1 VNASTAPSIDPSEIE
16 QFSALAAE
24 WWDPRGPFKPLHEFN
39 PVRIG
44 FIRDEVCARLGRVA
58 TDPKPLTGLDIAD
71 IGCGGGLLCEPI
83 ARLGA
88 QITGVDPSDK
98 NISVASLHAHQM
110 GLEVNYVQTSVEDLA
125 ETGQTFD
132 VVLAMEVLEHVADI
146 SVFMQACTKILKPG
160 GIFVGATLNRT
171 LKSLAL
177 AKIGVEYI
185 LRWLPVGTHDW
196 KKFLTPA
203 ETNRAL
209 RDAGLDLQT
218 IQGVTYN
225 PLKGEWRI
233 SADTD
238 INYMV
243 VAVRQG

>member
-1 VNASTAPSIDPSEIE
+1 
-16 QFSALAAE
+16 
-24 WWDPRGPFKPLHEFN
+24 
-39 PVRIG
+39 
-44 FIRDEVCARLGRVA
+44 
-58 TDPKPLTGLDIAD
+58 
-71 IGCGGGLLCEPI
+71 LCEPI

-98 NISVASLHAHQM
+98 NVSVASLHARQM

-146 SVFMQACTKILKPG
+146 SVFIQACTEILKPG

-209 RDAGLDLQT
+209 RNAGLDLQT

-225 PLKGEWRI
+225 PFKGEWRI